1 MTFKANGLLSDS
13 ISVKIIDFT
22 GPSITTE
29 PGLPFPSGSNVAFTC
44 MVDTLSTNITFEWDC
59 LGKRE
64 PQSRSFFG
72 SKSTK
77 YSSVITRNIQLIH
90 DGETCRCCI
99 NVDGIRGNSE
109 ISLAISRKPIIDIS
123 KAATCE
129 SYSTITLYCVIH
141 TGFPLF
147 GFNNWIHS
155 RHGTLIRHLEGEKMH
170 TMSILKFNSCSRD
183 DTGDYTCEAYNRYEG
198 NLTFANK
205 TVSLI
210 VYGPPIIKSE
220 KTVTCYNSSVTLSCN
235 IDTVLPVYG
244 FNPWIH
250 YFNGTFV
257 RSLNGSVQEMKSILE
272 VDTCSYYN
280 AGEYM
285 CAAWNKYGDT
295 ALVANK
301 TIVLVVNASPVIIS
315 SGVIREQQ
323 TILSATF
330 YSTTEVLLTWRQS
343 NQTLTNSTDRLQM
356 LDRKTIELILY
367 NKNIECDGYI
377 ANLSIRSSLVGE
389 YVLLIQNTFGT
400 TRLFYEVNKLST
412 QGPPIIKSEETVTC
426 NNLSVALSCN
436 IDTGLPVY
444 GFNPWIHYFNGT
456 FIRSLNGSVQEMKS
470 ILELETCSYQNAG
483 EYMCAAW
490 NKFGDTA
497 QVANKTIVLVVNASP
512 VIISSGVIR
521 EQQTILSATFYSTTE
536 VLLTWQQSNQTLT
549 NSTDWLQTLDRKK
562 IELILYNKNIE
573 CDGFIANL
581 SIRSSLVGE
590 YVLLIQ
596 NTYGETSLF
605 FEVNKLST
613 QGPPIIKSE
622 ETVTCNNSSVTL
634 SCNIDTGLPVYGFN
648 PWIHYFNGTIVR
660 SLNGSVQEM
669 KSTLEVETCSYQNAG
684 AYMCAAWNK
693 YGDTT
698 LVANKTIV
706 LVVNASPVIIS
717 SSVIRGQ
724 QTLSATFYST
734 TEVLLTWQQSN
745 QTLTNSTDRLQTL
758 DRKKI
763 ELILYNKSI
772 ECDGFIA
779 NLSIRS
785 SLVGEY
791 VLLITNT
798 FGETRLFFDVNELG
812 TQALTTSYD
821 LRIVVFSIIA
831 IGIFILSTAG
841 TVIVSK
847 GIRRKNV
854 IHIIGPHERCPTIP
868 IYHTAPA
875 FDTTPNVYA
884 IPETGYQQVTNEQ
897 YELDNFQ
904 DTENKGVENYTS
916 RYMSSLYDE
925 IDV

>member
-1 MTFKANGLLSDS
+1 MHHLLITKVTRYFSL
-13 ISVKIIDFT
+13 DFI

-59 LGKRE
+59 LGKIE
-64 PQSRSFFG
+64 PQSRIFFV
-72 SKSTK
+72 SNSTK
-77 YSSVITRNIQLIH
+77 YSSVITRNIHLIH

-123 KAATCE
+123 KAATYE
-129 SYSTITLYCVIH
+129 SSSTVTLYCVIH

-170 TMSILKFNSCSRD
+170 TMSILGFNSCSRD

-210 VYGPPIIKSE
+210 VY
-220 KTVTCYNSSVTLSCN
+220 
-235 IDTVLPVYG
+235 
-244 FNPWIH
+244 
-250 YFNGTFV
+250 
-257 RSLNGSVQEMKSILE
+257 
-272 VDTCSYYN
+272 
-280 AGEYM
+280 
-285 CAAWNKYGDT
+285 
-295 ALVANK
+295 
-301 TIVLVVNASPVIIS
+301 
-315 SGVIREQQ
+315 
-323 TILSATF
+323 
-330 YSTTEVLLTWRQS
+330 EVLLTWQQS
-343 NQTLTNSTDRLQM
+343 NQTLTNSTDRLQT
-356 LDRKTIELILY
+356 LDRKKIEIILY

-389 YVLLIQNTFGT
+389 YVLLIQNTF
-400 TRLFYEVNKLST
+400 
-412 QGPPIIKSEETVTC
+412 
-426 NNLSVALSCN
+426 
-436 IDTGLPVY
+436 
-444 GFNPWIHYFNGT
+444 
-456 FIRSLNGSVQEMKS
+456 
-470 ILELETCSYQNAG
+470 
-483 EYMCAAW
+483 
-490 NKFGDTA
+490 
-497 QVANKTIVLVVNASP
+497 
-512 VIISSGVIR
+512 
-521 EQQTILSATFYSTTE
+521 
-536 VLLTWQQSNQTLT
+536 
-549 NSTDWLQTLDRKK
+549 
-562 IELILYNKNIE
+562 
-573 CDGFIANL
+573 
-581 SIRSSLVGE
+581 
-590 YVLLIQ
+590 
-596 NTYGETSLF
+596 GETSLF

-648 PWIHYFNGTIVR
+648 PWIHYFNGTFVR

-669 KSTLEVETCSYQNAG
+669 KSILEVETCSYQNAG

-706 LVVNASPVIIS
+706 LAVNASPVIIS
-717 SSVIRGQ
+717 SGVIREQ
-724 QTLSATFYST
+724 QTLFATFYST

-758 DRKKI
+758 YRKKI

-772 ECDGFIA
+772 ERDGFIA

-791 VLLITNT
+791 VLLIQNT
-798 FGETRLFFDVNELG
+798 FGETRLFFDLNELG
-812 TQALTTSYD
+812 TQALTASYD

-841 TVIVSK
+841 TVLVSK

-854 IHIIGPHERCPTIP
+854 IHIIGPHERCPTVP

-884 IPETGYQQVTNEQ
+884 IPETGYLQVTNEQ

-904 DTENKGVENYTS
+904 DTENKGVENNTS

-925 IDV
+925 IDA

>member
-1 MTFKANGLLSDS
+1 MHLHCKKMDKIFFLLMIDALLTCSTAQSFVKLSGNQHVKRFGNVRLNCSSNNTPIANTASIQIDGKSYTTITLKGDDCFSSILGKKCTPDVCECSNRGLWYSHTYKIVQHVGVVNFICLMTFKANGLLSDS

-426 NNLSVALSCN
+426 NN
-436 IDTGLPVY
+436 
-444 GFNPWIHYFNGT
+444 
-456 FIRSLNGSVQEMKS
+456 
-470 ILELETCSYQNAG
+470 
-483 EYMCAAW
+483 
-490 NKFGDTA
+490 
-497 QVANKTIVLVVNASP
+497 
-512 VIISSGVIR
+512 
-521 EQQTILSATFYSTTE
+521 
-536 VLLTWQQSNQTLT
+536 
-549 NSTDWLQTLDRKK
+549 
-562 IELILYNKNIE
+562 
-573 CDGFIANL
+573 
-581 SIRSSLVGE
+581 
-590 YVLLIQ
+590 
-596 NTYGETSLF
+596 
-605 FEVNKLST
+605 
-613 QGPPIIKSE
+613 
-622 ETVTCNNSSVTL
+622 SSVTL